1 MPWTW
6 YNIKQ
11 LGVAVKKTDAKG
23 VTTGPTYDRLIDWDG
38 AKKLGLNLT
47 LEQIVLLGNGVPR
60 DTQSNLSGVDI
71 AVETGILTPD
81 VEAALYNM
89 THMEKA
95 DESVVAW
102 TDASF
107 GQYVGLWARTD
118 QVGTNGEDVVLWIP
132 SAQFA
137 TLNKD
142 VSENAHRNLVYNG
155 KCDYTRSLYE
165 LEEVNKNTGVLET
178 VYRKIIFLER
188 NRRASAAASLF
199 DPEVGYLTVSTS
211 FPINNHPVANNI
223 VIKFNRSLKRASIN
237 KSTVL
242 FKQAGTPVGFTLSV
256 STDTLT
262 DDTLTIN
269 PTPATLDN
277 GTAYTVTL
285 KEALQDIHDNHLE
298 ADLDLVVNTVA
309 A

>member
-1 MPWTW
+1 MSWTW
-6 YNIKQ
+6 FNIKE
-11 LGVAVKKTDAKG
+11 LGIAVKKTDAKG
-23 VTTGPTYDRLIDWDG
+23 VTTGPTYDRLINWDG

-47 LEQIVLLGNGVPR
+47 LEQIVLLGNGLPR

-89 THMEKA
+89 THMEKPE
-95 DESVVAW
+95 ESIVAW
-102 TDASF
+102 TDNSF

-118 QVGTNGEDVVLWIP
+118 QVGANGEDVVLWIP

-155 KCDYTRSLYE
+155 KADYTKSLYE
-165 LEEVNKNTGVLET
+165 LEEVNPTTGVLET

-188 NRRASAAASLF
+188 NRRTAASLF
-199 DPEVGYLTVSTS
+199 APEVGYLTVTTAS
-211 FPINNHPVANNI
+211 PINDHAVAANI
-223 VIKFNRSLKRASIN
+223 SIQFPRSLKRASIN

-242 FKQAGTPVGFTLSV
+242 FKQGSTPVAFTLSV
-256 STDTLT
+256 TTTTET
-262 DDTLTIN
+262 DDTLVIN

-285 KEALQDIHDNHLE
+285 KEALQDIWDNHLE
-298 ADLDLVVNTVA
+298 EDTNIVVNTVA